1 MSKLLDSIKIKNI
14 TLKNKI
20 VMSPMCQYSA
30 EDGFVNDW
38 HFVHYGSRAVGG
50 CGAIIL
56 EAAAVS
62 PEGRISY
69 ADLGIW
75 KDEHIENLS
84 KIASF
89 VEKYGAVPGIQ
100 LAHAGRKASCEITW
114 KGGAQLQQGGNSWQ
128 TVSASSIPF
137 NESDIVPVELSKDTI
152 GRVISDFKEAAKR
165 SVKSGFKILEIHAAH
180 GYLVHQFLSPLTNK
194 RTDEYGGSFENRI
207 RFLLEIIDEVNTVI
221 DQKHSLWV
229 RISATDWADGGWNE
243 VESVQLAKILKEKGV
258 DLIDVS
264 SGGLLPHAKIPVK
277 PNYQVPFA
285 EKIKQE
291 ADIMVGAVGLITE
304 ANQAEKLLE
313 ENKCDLIII
322 GRELL
327 RNPYFALDAAKIL
340 DKSVIGPLQYGRA

>member
-84 KIASF
+84 RIASF
-89 VEKYGAVPGIQ
+89 VEKYGSVPGIQ

-114 KGGAQLQQGGNSWQ
+114 KGGVQLQQGENSWQ

-137 NESDIVPVELSKDTI
+137 NESDIVPVELSKDMI
-152 GRVISDFKEAAKR
+152 GGVISDFKEAAKR
-165 SVKSGFKILEIHAAH
+165 SVKAGFKILEIHAAH